1 MLSFCNNK
9 TVIAAFVI
17 SILLNFVLCAKSEA
31 ENSVPVQTL
40 DKIKNEQ
47 TTYLNSN
54 HSTYN
59 LTEVTDSAPENSIT
73 VKIGDKSYYY
83 TPTDNKEV
91 LKTLSSTGSVAL
103 IETTQDNALYATRD
117 GKYYTYDTTKLKGS
131 GYNLTETTVSDPDNL
146 PANTIVKYEV
156 NDVTKYYDPTTGL
169 EVAEGDKQEGVNYK
183 EVVTKETI
191 PHYYTVTLNKTE
203 YGDSSGN
210 ETLTYGWEKNSK
222 DNLEFKLN
230 PSNPVG
236 QRITYIYDSSNQLS
250 RLTNSSDNS
259 SKIVSGLF
267 LNQSTPFQGGA
278 INNSGKLGSIEA
290 NFIGNY
296 ASSTSYSSLSG
307 GAIYNH
313 YGTIGSITGDFIGN
327 HSSST
332 SSSPYVYGGA
342 IYNYGYYGR
351 TATIGDITGDFIG
364 NHSSGSSPYVYG
376 GAIYNYAYGTN
387 TVATIGDI
395 TGDFIGNYASGKS
408 SYGGAIYNYAKETN
422 TVATIGDITGD
433 FIGNY
438 ASSKDSANGGA
449 IYNNAKN
456 SSGTAIIGD
465 ITGDFIGNYA
475 SSSSSSFGDAYANG
489 GAIYNYVNTS
499 GAAATIGDITG
510 DFIGNY
516 ASASTSS
523 SSSAYGGAIYNYASS
538 SGATATIGSI
548 TGDFIGNYASTSLT
562 SYPSIVSAGAIYN
575 YYGTIESI
583 VGGFIGNYASASSYS
598 SSANGGAIYNYYGTI
613 ESIVGDFIGNYAST
627 SSSPSYKY
635 SYYYSKAYGGAICN
649 YRATIGSITGDF
661 IGNYAEAE
669 YTGASS
675 SVNTSALGGAIYN
688 YISSSSDKATIGL
701 TNNNFLNNYAK
712 VTVSRGNKYAKGG
725 AIFTNYDLTLNADN
739 GTSLISGNYTE
750 TNGVKDQNAI
760 YVANLADSSG
770 RIQRNTTFTL
780 NAVNNGKIQIDD
792 KIAGG
797 SFYES
802 SSKFWET
809 SGHAY
814 TLALTGD
821 STGTISLYNDVTNAN
836 VTAQNVTVDFA
847 NNDTHAYNFVSLTD
861 NGGTKYNI
869 DVDLTQGTADTI
881 STKNL
886 STGTIVLNTLNFINS
901 GSVPTGSITIQ
912 IIKNTNPSSTL
923 QLAFGNNIQFVNLDP
938 TLSVVENILKTL
950 PNTVNNNTI
959 LAQEDGIYIDTTTTE
974 NDSITIAKD
983 KVYTTVLELLNQKT
997 TPDERNFN
1005 FVDGSIYYVQED
1017 LGTTTAG
1024 TLNINGLGA
1033 TTPSTIDANNH
1044 TMFDLQNETTLN
1056 INNTTITNA
1065 KDYAIN
1071 AQNANATVNLTNA
1084 SIKNTQGTG
1093 IISNVDLNITAD
1105 GGKSEFTG
1113 NTTAIEIAAA
1123 DKTITM
1129 TSQNKGEIT
1138 LGDKITGTA
1147 PYTLALQGDN
1157 NSKIQVNNKIENAN
1171 IILDNTNL
1179 YLNDETNFN
1188 VSNSL
1193 TLNSGTISLN
1203 NDKIGTMHLPTLTL
1217 AGTTNLS
1224 LDVDLANES
1233 MDRITADTY
1242 TITPDAILNV
1252 NNLTL
1257 ISTTEKESVKILF
1270 ADEQLANNVEYTGE
1284 SPTSYKG
1291 TNTVYSPI
1299 YKYDVNY
1306 EIDKD
1311 DKLGYFFFNRASSGS
1326 GNASD
1331 VFNPSVLAPSVATQA
1346 GAFSTQVQTFNYAFQ
1361 HADTFMNI
1369 PYLERVT
1376 MKNSG
1381 RYALS
1386 PTGDA
1391 TDVGNFSPLM
1401 TKEPTAGFWV
1411 KPYASFENI
1420 PLKNG
1425 PKVSNITYGTLIG
1438 YDSVLTPIKH
1448 GWERVLTGYVG
1459 YNGASQRYSGV
1470 DAYQNGGLLGGTAT
1484 LYKGNFFNATTL
1496 SVGAS
1501 AGDASTMYGSEN
1513 YTMLLAGIGNKTGYN
1528 FEFCNGKII
1537 LQPSF
1542 LISYTFVNTFDYTNG
1557 AGVRIKSDPLNAI
1570 QLAPGIKLIGNTK
1583 NGWQPYIGV
1592 SMIWNLMDESKVT
1605 ANDVRLPEMSIDPYV
1620 QYGVGVQKRF
1630 GERLLGFMQAMIQ
1643 NGGRNGVSLTAGF
1656 RWKLG
1661 K

>member
-31 ENSVPVQTL
+31 ENSVPVPTL

-47 TTYLNSN
+47 TTYLKSN

-83 TPTDNKEV
+83 TPTDNKDV
-91 LKTLSSTGSVAL
+91 LQLLSSTGSVAL

-156 NDVTKYYDPTTGL
+156 NEVTKYYDPTTGL

-203 YGDSSGN
+203 YGDPSGN

-222 DNLEFKLN
+222 DKLEFKLN

-267 LNQSTPFQGGA
+267 LNRSSSKGGA

-290 NFIGNY
+290 NFIGNHDSSSSYDY
-296 ASSTSYSSLSG
+296 AYG
-307 GAIYNH
+307 GAIYNKR
-313 YGTIGSITGDFIGN
+313 GSIGDITGDFIGNYASVDSAGSAVGSSNSNGGAIYNSGSIESITGDFIGN
-327 HSSST
+327 YASASSSNNRT
-332 SSSPYVYGGA
+332 SSYAYGGA
-342 IYNYGYYGR
+342 IYNSGSNASIGNITGDFIGNYASSSSASSSSSPYAQGGAIYNSGSIESITGDFIGNYASSSSSSAYGGAIYNNYG
-351 TATIGDITGDFIG
+351 TIGDITGDFIG
-364 NHSSGSSPYVYG
+364 NYVSSYSYYYARG
-376 GAIYNYAYGTN
+376 GAIYNERGS
-387 TVATIGDI
+387 IGDI

-408 SYGGAIYNYAKETN
+408 AYGGAIYNSSG
-422 TVATIGDITGD
+422 TIGDITGD

-438 ASSKDSANGGA
+438 ASSTNSSAYGGAIYNYGDNGTATIGSITGDFIGNYASSSSSFYSPSAQGGAIYNSGSIESITGDFIGNYASSSSYAYGGA
-449 IYNNAKN
+449 IYNNY
-456 SSGTAIIGD
+456 GTIGD

-475 SSSSSSFGDAYANG
+475 SSSSSSSY
-489 GAIYNYVNTS
+489 
-499 GAAATIGDITG
+499 
-510 DFIGNY
+510 
-516 ASASTSS
+516 
-523 SSSAYGGAIYNYASS
+523 AYGGAIYN
-538 SGATATIGSI
+538 
-548 TGDFIGNYASTSLT
+548 N
-562 SYPSIVSAGAIYN
+562 
-575 YYGTIESI
+575 YGTI
-583 VGGFIGNYASASSYS
+583 
-598 SSANGGAIYNYYGTI
+598 
-613 ESIVGDFIGNYAST
+613 GD
-627 SSSPSYKY
+627 
-635 SYYYSKAYGGAICN
+635 
-649 YRATIGSITGDF
+649 ITGDF

-669 YTGASS
+669 YTGISS
-675 SVNTSALGGAIYN
+675 TSNNIALGGAIYN
-688 YISSSSDKATIGL
+688 YISSSSVKATIGL

-712 VTVSRGNKYAKGG
+712 VTAAAGNAYAKGG

-770 RIQRNTTFTL
+770 TIQRNTTFTL

-797 SFYES
+797 SYYAS

-809 SGHAY
+809 SDHAY

-869 DVDLTQGTADTI
+869 DVDLTTGTADNFT
-881 STKNL
+881 TENL
-886 STGTIVLNTLNFINS
+886 STGTILLNTINIIGES
-901 GSVPTGSITIQ
+901 DSALTIQ

-923 QLAFGNNIQFVNLDP
+923 QLALGDNIKVVDDIKN
-938 TLSVVENILKTL
+938 TLT
-950 PNTVNNNTI
+950 NTVSNTDI
-959 LAQEDGIYIDTTTTE
+959 FIQEDGIKLATTDTT
-974 NDSITIAKD
+974 NDSLTIFSD
-983 KVYTTVLELLNQKT
+983 KIYDTLQLINQKT

-1005 FVDGSIYYVQED
+1005 FVDGSTYYVQED

-1129 TSQNKGEIT
+1129 TAQNKGEIT
-1138 LGDKITGTA
+1138 LADKITGTA
-1147 PYTLALQGDN
+1147 PYTLAFLGDN

-1528 FEFCNGKII
+1528 FEFYNGKII